1 MIDKERLTCNFLP
14 AAFETLSFSK
24 SFEGKV
30 KKKFEAIICLILLQ
44 PQLKH

>member
-1 MIDKERLTCNFLP
+1 MIDKKRLTCNFLP

-30 KKKFEAIICLILLQ
+30 KKNLK
-44 PQLKH
+44 QLSV